1 MGRGETMGGEGVYL
15 SVHGRYC
22 FIGGGRRRDK
32 EYDGKARRIFRQE
45 GIGIEY
51 WKDKNNEIQEGS
63 WKKMGREVE
72 EVREFRYLGYT
83 LQGNGGQEVHVKERV
98 RKAAA
103 MMKQEWEIEKRRFR
117 KDWGRR
123 LWLFDRLV

>member
-1 MGRGETMGGEGVYL
+1 
-15 SVHGRYC
+15 
-22 FIGGGRRRDK
+22 
-32 EYDGKARRIFRQE
+32 
-45 GIGIEY
+45 
-51 WKDKNNEIQEGS
+51 
-63 WKKMGREVE
+63 MGREVE

-83 LQGNGGQEVHVKERV
+83 LQRNGGQEVHVKERV

-103 MMKQEWEIEKRRFR
+103 VMEQEWGIEKRRFR